1 MLHGDTFERRF
12 PDDPDRCRR
21 CEEVDE
27 ALGDSGVVDAAPT
40 PAVMVFVQQSKVVRI
55 PPLSASLRSPS
66 ASFGSIFQR
75 YRVQEVSWQPNAR
88 LSLVVVL

>member
-1 MLHGDTFERRF
+1 MILIAA
-12 PDDPDRCRR
+12 DDARKSMKLL
-21 CEEVDE
+21 
-27 ALGDSGVVDAAPT
+27 ATAGFVDAAPT
-40 PAVMVFVQQSKVVRI
+40 PAVMVFVQQPAVVRI

>member
-1 MLHGDTFERRF
+1 MILIAA
-12 PDDPDRCRR
+12 DDARKSMKLL
-21 CEEVDE
+21 
-27 ALGDSGVVDAAPT
+27 ATAGFVDAAPT
-40 PAVMVFVQQSKVVRI
+40 PAVMVFVQQPAAVR
-55 PPLSASLRSPS
+55 SASLRSPS